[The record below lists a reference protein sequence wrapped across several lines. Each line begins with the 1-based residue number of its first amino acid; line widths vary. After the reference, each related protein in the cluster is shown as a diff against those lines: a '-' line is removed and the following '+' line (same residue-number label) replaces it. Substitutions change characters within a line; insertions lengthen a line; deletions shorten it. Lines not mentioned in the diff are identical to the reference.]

1 MATAT
6 PKKPT
11 TSVSYIRCKVQKTH
25 RKVPPVD
32 GNGRQVRREKRLG
45 GGRDLRWTEEKNKVK

>member
-11 TSVSYIRCKVQKTH
+11 TSLSHIRYKVQKTH

-32 GNGRQVRREKRLG
+32 GNGRQVRHETRLG
-45 GGRDLRWTEEKNKVK
+45 SGRDLRWSEKNKVK